1 MSTKAVARILERS
14 EHSVSRHNID
24 SGALKVLYR
33 LDRSGHETYLVG
45 GGVRDLLLG
54 QTPKDYDVATS
65 ATPEEVRGLFRNSRI
80 IGRRFRLVHVYFR
93 QGIVE
98 VSTFRAPPDPDAQRG
113 GPDDLLVTDDNIYG
127 TLREDAFRRDFTVNA
142 LYYRISDYA
151 VVDHVG
157 GVEDLERSLIR
168 VIGDPDV
175 RFREDPVR
183 MLRACELAARLGFGI
198 DGDAQESI
206 LRNRQ
211 ELARGAPPRMREE
224 LLQILRSGA
233 AGSALQ
239 WMLDLGVL
247 EILAPEF
254 LAIHEATVAGLG
266 NFDRLI
272 PVIDRSRPRRMDEVV
287 LMAAVLAPLVLLAR
301 HRHESES
308 RSVAPMPIRPME
320 LVQGAIAAFA
330 ERLAFPNAKLR
341 LTERALEILLR
352 LREVPAGRWEL
363 RRVTQAPAFKEALQ
377 VFSLLTK
384 ATGKGE
390 ETLRE
395 WRRAMRDSGEIPAP
409 ERPPKRR
416 RRRRRRRRSRQ
427 A

>member
-1 MSTKAVARILERS
+1 MSTKAEARILERP
-14 EHSVSRHNID
+14 EHSLSRQNID
-24 SGALKVLYR
+24 PGALKVLYR

-45 GGVRDLLLG
+45 GGVRDLLLRK
-54 QTPKDYDVATS
+54 TPKDYDVATS
-65 ATPEEVRGLFRNSRI
+65 ATPEEVHGLFRNSRI

-98 VSTFRAPPDPDAQRG
+98 VSTFRASPDPDAQRG
-113 GPDDLLVTDDNIYG
+113 GPDDLLVTDDNTYG

-168 VIGDPDV
+168 VIGDPDL

-183 MLRACELAARLGFGI
+183 MLRACELAARLGFRI

-233 AGSALQ
+233 AGAALQ
-239 WMLDLGVL
+239 WMLDLGLL
-247 EILAPEF
+247 EILAPEL
-254 LAIHEATVAGLG
+254 LAMHEATVAGLG
-266 NFDRLI
+266 SFDRLV

-287 LMAAVLAPLVLLAR
+287 LMTAVLAPLVLLAR
-301 HRHESES
+301 HRYESENGSGKAKRIRS
-308 RSVAPMPIRPME
+308 RE
-320 LVQGAIAAFA
+320 LVGGAIAGFA
-330 ERLAFPNAKLR
+330 ARLAMPNAKLR
-341 LTERALEILLR
+341 MTERALEILLR
-352 LREVPAGRWEL
+352 LRDLPEGRWE
-363 RRVTQAPAFKEALQ
+363 RRQATQAPAFNEALQ
-377 VFSLLTK
+377 AFSLLTK

-390 ETLRE
+390 ETLRQ
-395 WRRAMRDSGEIPAP
+395 WRAATRDSGEIPAS

-416 RRRRRRRRSRQ
+416 RIRRRRRRRKR